1 MVNEQNSVNL
11 LDKWTDTSCKHER
24 TDCGV
29 YGHALSMACSLCGNM
44 IMFKLNLKTESF
56 RVSFNLGAVI
66 GEVPYKEAI
75 SLINVSMKR
84 FSIPDGMG
92 ADPMSEYAEEDAQHL
107 MELLEVLT
115 QNGLL
120 GMDPPDITASKFDK
134 RRH

>member
-1 MVNEQNSVNL
+1 MNL
-11 LDKWTDTSCKHER
+11 LDNWTATSCKHER

-29 YGHALSMACSLCGNM
+29 YGHALSMACSLCGNLV
-44 IMFKLNLKTESF
+44 IFKLNKKTKSF
-56 RVSFNLGAVI
+56 KISFNLGPVV

-84 FSIPDGMG
+84 FIIPDGMG

-120 GMDPPDITASKFDK
+120 GMDPPDMTASKFDK